1 MRKHIIGFNQTRES
15 EGGSRGVIERER
27 ENLRQLLGKAEPQN
41 KTKKENRGR
50 NELIDDERGSV
61 VYLRERGGKR
71 CRGMQSLTHY
81 FPVHQAAD
89 FCFSHRAK
97 VAQCHVSVSAPRSK
111 AATYG
116 TILKSHTVLLF
127 MKALFLLIFP
137 NISKMCTPL
146 PKSD

>member
-27 ENLRQLLGKAEPQN
+27 ENLRQLLGRAEPQN

-71 CRGMQSLTHY
+71 CQGDAKPHSL
-81 FPVHQAAD
+81 
-89 FCFSHRAK
+89 FS
-97 VAQCHVSVSAPRSK
+97 SPPGS
-111 AATYG
+111 
-116 TILKSHTVLLF
+116 
-127 MKALFLLIFP
+127 
-137 NISKMCTPL
+137 
-146 PKSD
+146 